1 MPSFNLPN
9 SRSNMERS
17 TGPELNIRWGS
28 TFSRLTSRR
37 LKNITNQELHGRR
50 ESTSSAGNFTTVSKP
65 AKDLPTEVDW
75 RKQGVVTDV
84 KNQGQCG
91 SCWAFCTTEMIE
103 SYAGIATGSTPELS
117 SQQVTSC

>member
-28 TFSRLTSRR
+28 TFSRVTSRR

-50 ESTSSAGNFTTVSKP
+50 ESTSSATSLKQNSRLRILEDTSASQPQLVTSQLCQSLPRISPPKSTGGSK
-65 AKDLPTEVDW
+65 
-75 RKQGVVTDV
+75 
-84 KNQGQCG
+84 
-91 SCWAFCTTEMIE
+91 
-103 SYAGIATGSTPELS
+103 ELS
-117 SQQVTSC
+117 LMSRTRDSADLAGLSAPLR